1 MKDTFPCLFVFNAL
15 ETESKTIPK
24 SVEAK
29 TRPSTVCILVYL
41 WTPQVLQLYD
51 FSHSPG
57 RARPVSTMK
66 SPASAG
72 LVCCWWEVTGQ
83 AYWSLTASHCLGIID
98 SDVWWRFS
106 TLKSFVEINIHTVL
120 DPEWS
125 VSLSDTLNQTLTTSS
140 VPAARRS
147 STAAQ
152 RSRSARE
159 KENKTSLWA
168 LESNRSCQVGFSL

>member
-1 MKDTFPCLFVFNAL
+1 MYTCVSLYASSTATLRLLALSWPCQ
-15 ETESKTIPK
+15 S
-24 SVEAK
+24 SVNNEK
-29 TRPSTVCILVYL
+29 PGVCWSSLLLMRSDRP
-41 WTPQVLQLYD
+41 
-51 FSHSPG
+51 
-57 RARPVSTMK
+57 
-66 SPASAG
+66 
-72 LVCCWWEVTGQ
+72 

-98 SDVWWRFS
+98 SDVWWRFN
-106 TLKSFVEINIHTVL
+106 TLKSFVELNIHTVL

-125 VSLSDTLNQTLTTSS
+125 LSLSLSGTLNQTLTTSS

-168 LESNRSCQVGFSL
+168 SESNGSCQLGLSL